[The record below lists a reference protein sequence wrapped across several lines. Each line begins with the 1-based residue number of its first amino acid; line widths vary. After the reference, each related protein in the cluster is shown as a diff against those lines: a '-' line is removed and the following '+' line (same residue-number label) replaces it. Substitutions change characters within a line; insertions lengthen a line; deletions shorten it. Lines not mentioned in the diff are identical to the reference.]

1 MAPWSLI
8 AMLAVLPA
16 AVLPAAAQLVPREA
30 QAQAA
35 VTSDLDLN
43 DPAAVEQRADLFM
56 VRKFFPEAIQFYQR
70 LIKMQ
75 PQNATYFNKLG
86 IAYHQMQRLGDA
98 KKAYQTAAKLDPG
111 YARAINNIAAVEYSQ
126 KNYRGAILNYLKA
139 LSISP
144 SDPVIYSNL
153 GTAYFAY
160 DEYEYAVSSY
170 RYALLLDPQIF
181 ERSGRAGS
189 IVHQRE
195 VGDRG
200 TFFFYMAKT
209 HASLGHIN
217 ETLLQLQKAYEE
229 GYSKMHEAVTDP
241 AFAFL
246 ADDPLFLEFVAMLDR
261 DLNEESPAP

>member
-1 MAPWSLI
+1 
-8 AMLAVLPA
+8 MLTLLPA
-16 AVLPAAAQLVPREA
+16 TAQLTPAEGT
-30 QAQAA
+30 QAPSP

-70 LIKMQ
+70 LTKMQ
-75 PQNATYFNKLG
+75 PQNAIYFNKMG
-86 IAYHQMQRLGDA
+86 IAYHQMQRLNDA

-126 KNYRGAILNYLKA
+126 KNYRGAIFTYLKA

-144 SDPVIYSNL
+144 SDPVIYSNI

-181 ERSGRAGS
+181 ERTGRVGEV
-189 IVHQRE
+189 VHQRE
-195 VGDRG
+195 VEDRG
-200 TFFFYMAKT
+200 AFFFYMAKT
-209 HASLGHIN
+209 YASLGHLKA
-217 ETLLQLQKAYEE
+217 TLLQLQKAYEE
-229 GYSKMHEAVTDP
+229 GYPKMREAVTDP
-241 AFAFL
+241 AFASL

-261 DLNEESPAP
+261 ELSGKSSTP